1 MLLLLTEVVVLAEQ
15 PLFKDQAQLYLL
27 SPAAAAAV
35 AVELNLLLLK
45 AAPAE
50 AAVLLG
56 LSEVITAAVVVAAV
70 TDLKEGT
77 VVDLVPVL
85 LVPLVLA
92 VAVDAVMQ
100 AHL

>member
-1 MLLLLTEVVVLAEQ
+1 L
-15 PLFKDQAQLYLL
+15 D
-27 SPAAAAAV
+27 
-35 AVELNLLLLK
+35 LLLLK